1 MNSNENNDMLRAALQ
16 RRAER
21 MAPAKGW
28 EQRVIAETTGR
39 QRRRWLKWPAI
50 SGAAAAVA
58 AIVIALLTPNTSE
71 PPTPEQQPVIA
82 MTEPP
87 RPIVKAQNKGAAPQK
102 ETAEAPEAPAPRR
115 RAAAPKE
122 LPEEPA
128 PSTQIDV
135 IINELEIEESM
146 TVEQELAA
154 LFAMAET
161 ETEIF
166 SAFATSFDDIDPIIF
181 STYIIELQ

>member
-1 MNSNENNDMLRAALQ
+1 MNSNENNDMLQAALQ

-58 AIVIALLTPNTSE
+58 AIVIALLTPNASE

-87 RPIVKAQNKGAAPQK
+87 RPIVVAQK
-102 ETAEAPEAPAPRR
+102 ETAEAPEAPEAPAPRR